1 MLSNWSAVTPA
12 QQCSLNTTPSYHPNV
27 RCCCLSIIPQWSQGE
42 TSRCRPVSST
52 AFCLGSV
59 NTSLLVS
66 GLRTLP
72 LPAGPAVFAL
82 LPALCVQQG
91 DFLPAAASGS
101 QLGPGVLPMR
111 LPPLSLCREEGWP
124 GSARCSGRH
133 LLLISWLLAVHFLV
147 RFLIQQLSTV
157 LSVIENRLLAEGP
170 NSCLEP
176 SARTQTRITPGFG
189 CEQMLN

>member
-1 MLSNWSAVTPA
+1 MFLKHHAVVPPECTLLLLVHHTSVELGRDQQVQASFFYCLLSGKCQHFAPGFWAEDPPA
-12 QQCSLNTTPSYHPNV
+12 PCGA
-27 RCCCLSIIPQWSQGE
+27 CCLRPIPS
-42 TSRCRPVSST
+42 PVCAAGRLPASS
-52 AFCLGSV
+52 CL
-59 NTSLLVS
+59 
-66 GLRTLP
+66 R
-72 LPAGPAVFAL
+72 LPAGSRCIADASATFVAV
-82 LPALCVQQG
+82 QG
-91 DFLPAAASGS
+91 RRVA
-101 QLGPGVLPMR
+101 
-111 LPPLSLCREEGWP
+111 